1 MMRRFEFSG
10 EKNALIK
17 RKHGISFEEIIDAL
31 EGKKILAAFPHP
43 NRKKYPNQTM
53 MIVEIKGYACVV
65 PTIKSEQ
72 SIFLKTAFPSRKYTK
87 KYLKSRKEAI

>member
-1 MMRRFEFSG
+1 MKRFEFSV

-17 RKHGISFEEIIDAL
+17 SQHGISFEEIIDAL

-43 NRKKYPNQTM
+43 NRKKYPNQT
-53 MIVEIKGYACVV
+53 IVVVEIKGYACVV
-65 PTIKSEQ
+65 PTVEGEQ

-87 KYLKSRKEAI
+87 KYLKSRKETI